1 MLFLRGTAATTP
13 FKLEQQLRVIQQ
25 QVPTLQ
31 GVQTSWLYLVEHCGV
46 LSSDQ
51 IGLIRHILGVEAA
64 ISSQTALQDQFIV
77 SPRMGTISPWSSKAT
92 EILDHCGLAAG
103 GRVERA
109 MLVTVEGWSTL
120 TADEQ
125 ALVQAA
131 MHDRMTQSVLPQLG
145 SCIELFS
152 SQQPAPVSR
161 LADLKTLSA
170 DIGSLNTDLGL
181 ALSTDEIEYLVTNY
195 QRLERCPTD
204 VELMM
209 FAQANSEHCRH
220 KIFNAEW
227 KIDGK
232 AQANTL
238 FGMIRETYKHSP
250 ENVLSA
256 YKDNAAVMAGY
267 SGARF
272 YPQSADCSYRY
283 FEEDIHI
290 LMKVETHNHPTAIA
304 PFAGAATGSGGEI
317 RDEGATGRGSLPKA
331 GLCGFSVSN
340 LRLPELLEPWEHDYG
355 KPDRMV
361 SALDIMIEG
370 PIGAAAFNN
379 EFGRPNLLGYFRCYE
394 QSLNGVVRGYHKPIM
409 IAGGLGNIRGEDVE
423 KQVIPEGTP
432 IIVLG
437 GPAMLIGLG
446 GGAASSV
453 DAGSSAEQL
462 DFASVQRDNPE
473 MERRCQEVINRCWQ
487 MQDENPI
494 VSIHD
499 VGAGGV
505 SNALPE
511 ILHDCGRGGV
521 IELRELPNAEPG
533 MSPLEIWCNE
543 AQERYVLAI
552 KIEQLDEF
560 ERICQRERCLYAVV
574 GHATEEQHLRVHD
587 RHFDNDPI
595 QMPMEVLLG
604 KPPKVKRDTQRLP
617 LAAVTAD
624 YSAIDI
630 ADAVDRVLGQATVA
644 SKKFLITIGDRSVT
658 GHVVRDQMVGPW
670 QVPVADVAVTTN
682 SFSAYS
688 GEAMALGERTPIAL
702 YSGPKSA
709 QMAIAEALTNLL
721 AAPWEHTRQ
730 VKLSANWMAAANY
743 EGEDAVLY
751 DTVEATSELCQALDI
766 AIPVGKD
773 SLSMQT
779 GWQQDGESK
788 LVVSPVSLVVT
799 AFVPVADVRQTWTPE
814 IKHIDEPSCLLLV
827 DLGAGQQRLGGSV
840 LAQVYELT
848 DSQVPALDSVELLKS
863 LVLFISKLRDEGKV
877 LSYHDRSDGGLF
889 ACVAEMA
896 FAGRCGLDIELTT
909 ELEQA
914 LPALFAEELGC
925 VMQVAES
932 DLDGVLSLAKSV
944 GLAEQVSV
952 VARVRDDQA
961 INCSVAGELLF
972 SSDRAALEQR
982 WSGVSHQIQRQ
993 RDNSECAD
1001 SEFDLIEEEGL
1012 HGLLADLSFNP
1023 DEDVAAPFIAT
1034 GVRPKIAI
1042 LREQGVN
1049 GQVEM
1054 AAAFDRAGFQA
1065 VDVHMSDLLENRAEL
1080 KDFQMLAACGGF
1092 SYGDVLGAGS
1102 GWASNI
1108 LYNSKLLD
1116 QFKAFFEDK
1125 NVLGLGVCNGCQM
1138 MSQLRELIP
1147 GSAAWPRFVRNTS
1160 EQFEARLLNVKVEQS
1175 PSLLLQGMAG
1185 SQLPIVVAHGEGRMQ
1200 FESEQ
1205 QQIQAQPLI
1214 GLRYCDESGTAS
1226 ERYPLNPNGSADG
1239 ATAITNEDG
1248 RFSIM
1253 MPHPER
1259 LFRTVQHSWADPS
1272 WNEDGP
1278 WLRLF
1283 RNARILF

>member
-1 MLFLRGTAATTP
+1 MLFLRGAASLTP
-13 FKLEQQLRVIQQ
+13 FRLEQQLKAIKQ
-25 QVPTLQ
+25 QVPSLQ
-31 GVQTSWLYLVEHCGV
+31 ALDTSWLYLVENCGV

-51 IGLIRHILGVEAA
+51 IGLLRHILSVKAA
-64 ISSQTALQDQFIV
+64 ISSQTTLENQFIV
-77 SPRMGTISPWSSKAT
+77 SPRLGTISPWSSKAT

-109 MLVTVEGWSTL
+109 MLVTVEGWSAL
-120 TADEQ
+120 TIDEQ
-125 ALVQAA
+125 NLVKAA

-152 SQQPAPVSR
+152 NQEPAPVKR
-161 LADLKTLSA
+161 LADLNALTT
-170 DIGSLNTDLGL
+170 DIASLNSELGL

-195 QRLERCPTD
+195 QRLGRCPTD

-227 KIDGK
+227 KIDG
-232 AQANTL
+232 QPQTNTL

-256 YKDNAAVMAGY
+256 YKDNAAVMVGY

-272 YPQSADCSYRY
+272 YPQSSDCRYRY
-283 FEEDIHI
+283 FDEDIHI

-317 RDEGATGRGSLPKA
+317 RDEGATGRGSVPKA

-340 LRLPELLEPWEHDYG
+340 LQLPEMQEPWEHDYG

-361 SALDIMIEG
+361 SALDIMVEG

-394 QSLNGVVRGYHKPIM
+394 QTLNGVVRGYHKPIM

-432 IIVLG
+432 IVVLG

-487 MQDENPI
+487 MRENNPI

-511 ILHDCGRGGV
+511 ILHDCGRGGI
-521 IELRELPNAEPG
+521 IELRQLPNAELG

-552 KIEQLDEF
+552 NADQLDQF
-560 ERICQRERCLYAVV
+560 ERLCQRERCLYAVV
-574 GHATEEQHLRVHD
+574 GQATEEQNLRVHD
-587 RHFDNDPI
+587 KHFDNDPI
-595 QMPMEVLLG
+595 EMPMEVLLG
-604 KPPKVKRDTQRLP
+604 KPPKMKRDTQRLS
-617 LAAVTAD
+617 VEMIKAD
-624 YSAIDI
+624 YTGIDI

-721 AAPWEHTRQ
+721 AAPWQHTRQ

-743 EGEDAVLY
+743 QGEDAVLY
-751 DTVEATSELCQALDI
+751 DTVAATSELCQALDI

-779 GWQQDGESK
+779 AWQHEDELK
-788 LVVSPVSLVVT
+788 MVVSPVSLVVT
-799 AFVPVADVRQTWTPE
+799 AFVPIEDVCQTWTPE
-814 IKHIDEPSCLLLV
+814 IKAIDEPSCLILV
-827 DLGAGQQRLGGSV
+827 DLGAGQNRLGGSV
-840 LAQVYELT
+840 LAQVYELC
-848 DSQVPALDSVELLKS
+848 DSTVPALDSVDLLKY
-863 LVLFISKLRDEGKV
+863 LVLFINNLRKENKV

-896 FAGRCGLDIELTT
+896 FAGRCGLDIELSVDA
-909 ELEQA
+909 EQA
-914 LPALFAEELGC
+914 LATLFAEELGC
-925 VMQVAES
+925 VLQVAES
-932 DLDGVLSLAKSV
+932 DLEQVMQMAESA
-944 GLAEQVSV
+944 GLAGQVQRI
-952 VARVRDDQA
+952 ARVRDDAA
-961 INCSVAGELLF
+961 IHCRAAGELLF
-972 SSDRAALEQR
+972 SSHRAALEQR
-982 WSGVSHQIQRQ
+982 WSAVSHQIQRQ
-993 RDNSECAD
+993 RDNAECAD
-1001 SEFDLIEEEGL
+1001 SEFDLIEEEGV
-1012 HGLLADLSFNP
+1012 HGLLADLTFDP
-1023 DEDVAAPFIAT
+1023 DQNVAAAFIAT

-1054 AAAFDRAGFQA
+1054 AAAFDRAGFEA
-1065 VDVHMSDLLENRAEL
+1065 VDVHMSDLLQDRAQL
-1080 KDFQMLAACGGF
+1080 SDFQMLAACGGF

-1102 GWASNI
+1102 GWANNI
-1108 LYNSKLLD
+1108 LYNNKLID
-1116 QFKAFFEDK
+1116 QFKVFFEDK
-1125 NVLGLGVCNGCQM
+1125 NSLALGVCNGCQM

-1147 GSAAWPRFVRNTS
+1147 GSDAWPSFVRNSS
-1160 EQFEARLLNVKVEQS
+1160 EQFEARLLNVSVEQS

-1185 SQLPIVVAHGEGRMQ
+1185 SQLPVVVAHGEGRMQ
-1200 FESEQ
+1200 FASDEQ
-1205 QQIQAQPLI
+1205 KIRAQALI
-1214 GLRYCDESGTAS
+1214 GLRYCDENGIAS

-1248 RFSIM
+1248 RFTIM

-1259 LFRTVQHSWADPS
+1259 LFRSVQYSWADPS

-1283 RNARILF
+1283 RNARTLF